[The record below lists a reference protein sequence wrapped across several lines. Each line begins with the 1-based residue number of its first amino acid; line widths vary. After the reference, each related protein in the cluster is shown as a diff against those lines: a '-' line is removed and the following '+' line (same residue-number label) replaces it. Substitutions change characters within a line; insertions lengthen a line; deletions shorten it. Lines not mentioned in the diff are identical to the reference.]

1 MQARFLAEQE
11 EQMALEMQSFER
23 ELEEE
28 RAREVEAARH
38 KKDSLAQVKQDLVQ
52 QRREMMAADMRKR
65 GTVSDAEKAAI
76 MGKHQEELASLR
88 NTLDAEKMRQT
99 AALQEKMGIRRDR
112 RRRAKQAEMQNQ
124 WAESMRAHSDEAR
137 EKERELQASVI
148 LSLKEVEA
156 MHGITESP
164 LPSVAEAATKTP
176 ETAAPESAASNS
188 SASASRSRLLS
199 IPEEKTGGRAASG
212 AGRNGSLLSPAA
224 PPTDEKMTSAQAQE
238 LLQRLLALE
247 AVMVSRSSAS
257 RGGGGASGGAVSL
270 VQISERDAE
279 WRLEGTRALE
289 VAVDQL
295 TMRQFVVYQFGVYI
309 IDMLVGLGYAHVTLA
324 LATRLPAPSAA
335 LANDYDNNSFRRSF
349 LYRPP
354 AKDGGSGRLVV
365 RLERLQDAGE
375 FLILLVHCMAHISVG
390 ELHDDRSPA
399 FIREFH
405 RALRVCGEDLIFGTG
420 PNVDAI
426 PSSAAMETRFAAC
439 ATTAEKVA
447 AARELLGLE
456 GRTARAR
463 ALANA
468 LGGTGG
474 GGLPGTTKTL
484 Q

>member
-1 MQARFLAEQE
+1 
-11 EQMALEMQSFER
+11 
-23 ELEEE
+23 
-28 RAREVEAARH
+28 
-38 KKDSLAQVKQDLVQ
+38 
-52 QRREMMAADMRKR
+52 
-65 GTVSDAEKAAI
+65 
-76 MGKHQEELASLR
+76 
-88 NTLDAEKMRQT
+88 
-99 AALQEKMGIRRDR
+99 
-112 RRRAKQAEMQNQ
+112 
-124 WAESMRAHSDEAR
+124 
-137 EKERELQASVI
+137 
-148 LSLKEVEA
+148 
-156 MHGITESP
+156 
-164 LPSVAEAATKTP
+164 
-176 ETAAPESAASNS
+176 
-188 SASASRSRLLS
+188 
-199 IPEEKTGGRAASG
+199 
-212 AGRNGSLLSPAA
+212 
-224 PPTDEKMTSAQAQE
+224 MTSAQAQE